1 MAIKMTIST
10 PSLPSSSA
18 WVQSVFDVISL
29 AVVSFP
35 YQVCYWRLQVLFW
48 NVPNRWLLSLNLA
61 WMTWREI
68 THNFFYFFSR
78 LWQAKKC
85 LLDIMYGY
93 PCDKAVTKNDTRE
106 AIWYH
111 FTAVKWCHITSR
123 FELFNQIDW
132 INLVG
137 PIGLHVIFSAEPW
150 RQIWWEELLCSLINL
165 EDWFF
170 WRM

>member
-1 MAIKMTIST
+1 MAAFSE
-10 PSLPSSSA
+10 L
-18 WVQSVFDVISL
+18 SVDDL
-29 AVVSFP
+29 KRNKA
-35 YQVCYWRLQVLFW
+35 Q
-48 NVPNRWLLSLNLA
+48 
-61 WMTWREI
+61 
-68 THNFFYFFSR
+68 FFYFFSR
-78 LWQAKKC
+78 LWQAKRH

-123 FELFNQIDW
+123 FELSNEIDW

-150 RQIWWEELLCSLINL
+150 RQIWWEELLCSSINL
-165 EDWFF
+165 VAWFF
-170 WRM
+170 WRICNKQKYYMLRAWYRFYSRFPSTISLTRSKTLSFAIWH